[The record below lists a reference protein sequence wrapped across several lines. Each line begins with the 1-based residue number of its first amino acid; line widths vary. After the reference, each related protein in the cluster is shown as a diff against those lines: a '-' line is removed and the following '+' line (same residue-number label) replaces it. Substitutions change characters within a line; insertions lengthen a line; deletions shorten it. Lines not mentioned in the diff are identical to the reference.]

1 MRTTGLVVLLVA
13 CLLVPVAAQGYWV
26 IVDQG
31 GGGDYTTITEG
42 LAAALPGDQVRVK
55 PGTYSASTGETMP
68 IVMRSGVK
76 LMGHSPINPP
86 IIDGEGQSR
95 VMECI
100 NLSSSTTISHLI
112 LTGGATE
119 SWDADGAGMWIGGF
133 DSEQSPNVH
142 SVIFRENHAQRFGG
156 GVYAD
161 DTAGYVGFNSCRFSH
176 NTASSGGGFFACG
189 PNTAGIANSVFDG
202 NSVTG
207 YGGGLLIVD
216 PRGDADPSR
225 DLTFYR
231 LTFSENSADLG
242 GAAISSY
249 LNVLFANTIIA
260 FSDSPTTPVE
270 CHAGAIVTLGCCDVF
285 GNAGGD
291 YVGCIAGQLGID
303 GNIWNNPMFCGVEFE
318 PDDPYS
324 LDVNSP
330 CADENNGSCD
340 NIGARPVKCG
350 VPWVFIYL
358 EWMEYYIGFGEQ
370 FCQSL
375 VFENAGDLLL
385 NWQLSAYEMMN
396 GRGSGGP
403 DGYGYRWVDSDE
415 PDGPSFYWEDISS
428 YGTMVT
434 LGDDEATL
442 VVLPFTFPFYDSNWF
457 EFALSSNGY
466 LTFGSD
472 WTASANGS
480 IPDPAQPNDF
490 VAPFWED
497 LDPSAGGTIH
507 YYADPT
513 AGKLTVQFTEIPN
526 ASSTVA
532 GLYTFQVILSED
544 GTIRFEYLDMQGYLE
559 GATIGIENPDGS
571 IGLQIACNEPYVHNE
586 LAVQIDLA
594 PQPEWLLM
602 EPVVGSLIPGESAE
616 VGVCVDADGLEPG
629 MYECMLVLTSNDF
642 NEPVREIPLTAEV
655 YPTGV
660 DDDSVPA
667 RLTLRGSYPNPFN
680 PRTNIAYDLPEPARV
695 SMRVYSAAGRLV
707 RTLLDGAAMNA
718 GPHVQPWDGRDDSGA
733 GLASGVY
740 FCRLEVDGEALSRS
754 MVLLK

>member
-1 MRTTGLVVLLVA
+1 
-13 CLLVPVAAQGYWV
+13 
-26 IVDQG
+26 
-31 GGGDYTTITEG
+31 
-42 LAAALPGDQVRVK
+42 
-55 PGTYSASTGETMP
+55 
-68 IVMRSGVK
+68 
-76 LMGHSPINPP
+76 
-86 IIDGEGQSR
+86 
-95 VMECI
+95 ME
-100 NLSSSTTISHLI
+100 
-112 LTGGATE
+112 
-119 SWDADGAGMWIGGF
+119 
-133 DSEQSPNVH
+133 
-142 SVIFRENHAQRFGG
+142 
-156 GVYAD
+156 Y
-161 DTAGYVGFNSCRFSH
+161 
-176 NTASSGGGFFACG
+176 
-189 PNTAGIANSVFDG
+189 
-202 NSVTG
+202 
-207 YGGGLLIVD
+207 
-216 PRGDADPSR
+216 
-225 DLTFYR
+225 
-231 LTFSENSADLG
+231 
-242 GAAISSY
+242 
-249 LNVLFANTIIA
+249 
-260 FSDSPTTPVE
+260 
-270 CHAGAIVTLGCCDVF
+270 
-285 GNAGGD
+285 
-291 YVGCIAGQLGID
+291 
-303 GNIWNNPMFCGVEFE
+303 E

-324 LDVNSP
+324 ISVNSP
-330 CADENNGSCD
+330 CADENNGACS

-385 NWQLSAYEMMN
+385 NWQLAAYEVMN

-442 VVLPFTFPFYDSNWF
+442 VVLPFTFPFYDTNWF

-472 WTASANGS
+472 WIASANGP

-532 GLYTFQVILSED
+532 GLYTFQVILSEN
-544 GTIRFEYLDMQGYLE
+544 GTIRFQYLDMQGYQE
-559 GATIGIENPDGS
+559 GATIGIESPDGS
-571 IGLQIACNEPYVHNE
+571 IGLQIAYNEPYVHND

-616 VGVCVDADGLEPG
+616 VAVCVDADGLEPG
-629 MYECMLVLTSNDF
+629 MYECMLVLTSNDY
-642 NEPVREIPLTAEV
+642 NEPVREIPLTAEI

-660 DDDSVPA
+660 DDDPVPA
-667 RLTLRGSYPNPFN
+667 RLTFRGNYPNPFN
-680 PRTNIAYDLPEPARV
+680 PGTNIAYDLPEPARV
-695 SMRVYSAAGRLV
+695 SMRVYNAAGRLV
-707 RTLLDGAAMNA
+707 RVLLEDFPMAA
-718 GPHVQPWDGRDDSGA
+718 GSHSESWDGRNDGGA
-733 GLASGVY
+733 KLASGVY
-740 FCRLEVDGEALSRS
+740 FCRLEVNGEVFAKR